1 MLAKLILEDLQQVR
15 AYANDMLQHVDESLW
30 FRQPTPGVNH
40 VAWQVGHLA
49 IAQYALCLKRIRG
62 VHPDDQFFDFDEYN
76 GLFGKGSEP
85 SPSEHDYP
93 VPAEIRGVFD
103 RVHELVLSTAADWT
117 SDVLAAAVETPHPMF
132 DTKSG
137 SLRFSA
143 RHEMLHVGQIGLL
156 RRQLGCT
163 FLR

>member
-1 MLAKLILEDLQQVR
+1 MLADIIFEDLQQVR
-15 AYANDMLQHVDESLW
+15 AYTNDMLRHVDESLW
-30 FRQPTPGVNH
+30 FRQPTPDANH
-40 VAWQVGHLA
+40 VAWQVGHMA

-62 VHPDDQFFDFDEYN
+62 VRQTDEFFDFDEYN
-76 GLFGKGSEP
+76 HLFGKGSEP

-93 VPAEIRGVFD
+93 TAGEIRRTFD
-103 RVHELVLSTAADWT
+103 RIHQCVIDSRAEWTDELLQTAVD
-117 SDVLAAAVETPHPMF
+117 SPHPMF
-132 DTKSG
+132 DSKGG

-143 RHEMLHVGQIGLL
+143 KHEMLHTGQIGLL